1 MAEANTM
8 TEFDRQRWDEKYTN
22 RDSPR
27 EIVPDDW
34 LIECATPLPVGRAL
48 DLACGL
54 GHNAIWLAERGW
66 TVDAVDISPVGL
78 TLAARRAEQVDV
90 RGINWI
96 AADLDSFEPEPA
108 GYDLVIVFR
117 FLDRESVPA
126 IVQAGL
132 KPGGRLVYET
142 FTTAQLER
150 DDDHIQNPKYALHPG
165 ELPEI
170 FPKFDVVTYREE
182 ALANRTVARL
192 LAQA

>member
-1 MAEANTM
+1 M
-8 TEFDRQRWDEKYTN
+8 TDSDRQRWDAKYTN
-22 RDSPR
+22 RESPR

-34 LIECATPLPVGRAL
+34 LVECATPFSPGRAL

-66 TVDAVDISPVGL
+66 TVDAVDISPIGL
-78 TLAARRAEQVDV
+78 KLASARAEQAHVS
-90 RGINWI
+90 GLNWI
-96 AADLDSFEPEPA
+96 AVDLDSFEPEPA

-126 IVQAGL
+126 IVQTGL

-165 ELPEI
+165 ELPEM
-170 FPKFDVVTYREE
+170 FPKFEVLTYREE
-182 ALANRTVARL
+182 ALSDRTVARL
-192 LAQA
+192 LAKA